1 MSVQDYHI
9 YAESS
14 QLLTGSA
21 QLNLDVVQIF
31 RHEKRVD
38 DVVLVE
44 DDLRL
49 GCAPLERGVDGGA
62 VVFTSADRGHLAR
75 SAPKRKCSQS
85 GQRQELRE
93 HGRGESGE
101 HWKSNRD
108 GEVARPS
115 FHAFPAILCRRGGS

>member
-21 QLNLDVVQIF
+21 QLNLNVVQVF

-49 GCAPLERGVDGGA
+49 GRAPLERGVDGGA
-62 VVFTSADRGHLAR
+62 VVFTSANRGHLAR

-85 GQRQELRE
+85 GQRQKLPE
-93 HGRGESGE
+93 HGHGESGE
-101 HWKSNRD
+101 HWKSNGN

-115 FHAFPAILCRRGGS
+115 LHTLPTILCRREGS